1 MYDPGWQG
9 RFEEKSQLCTCE
21 LGRFEEPE
29 GGTTEFQSTQW
40 KLDWLQQE
48 VNEGRDRA
56 QQERNTFELET

>member
-29 GGTTEFQSTQW
+29 GGTTEF
-40 KLDWLQQE
+40 
-48 VNEGRDRA
+48 
-56 QQERNTFELET
+56 